1 MFLVIMIVDALKY
14 SRNLSLN
21 KKLWYLS
28 NTMDS
33 DSNLTATF
41 LLTCFFYQYNYGAIQ
56 TD

>member
-1 MFLVIMIVDALKY
+1 MIVDALKY

-41 LLTCFFYQYNYGAIQ
+41 LLTGFFYQYNYGAIQ

>member
-1 MFLVIMIVDALKY
+1 MFVDALKY

-21 KKLWYLS
+21 KKLCYLS

-41 LLTCFFYQYNYGAIQ
+41 LLTYFFYQYNYGAIQ
-56 TD
+56 IG